1 MMSGTLNTITYEST
15 GSRDPIWTRVSGDP
29 KQLNASN
36 QQGNVKETVRLDNDG
51 QIASSRKTKG
61 LNVTS
66 TAIFIA
72 GEMAGSGVL
81 ALPRA
86 IVDCGWIGLVLV
98 VVFCINAG
106 YGGTRLGA
114 CWAIL
119 EERYPEHRVPV
130 RNPYATI
137 AYKAYGKRAR
147 MLVSGCIQFTLFG
160 AGTVY
165 LLLASQI
172 LQELLEDLLPNIG
185 FCIWF
190 FVISVLLCFPM
201 WFGSPKDFWAVGVG
215 ALLTIAFAC
224 VLMFTQIVMDGLNK
238 ETVVKHQTHGFSD
251 FFLSFGTILF
261 SFGGASTFPTI
272 QNDMVEKNKFS
283 YSVAIGFS
291 VILALYLP
299 VSAGGY
305 FVYGEDVDPN
315 IVLSLSRTTLVL
327 LANMMMGIHL
337 VLAFLIVINP
347 VCQEL
352 EEIFQVP
359 HYFHWKRCLVRTLMV
374 CVMIFVGETIPKFG
388 KILSLVGGS
397 TVTLLTFVF
406 PPLFY
411 MRLCDQKNVEWME
424 RVWDVVYFLVVV
436 RLTSNVLLMEEC
448 RKEGLC
454 LPQIDLPKI
463 SIDRIPSGWGK
474 VRVIQPPHTKWLV
487 LRTQFRLGLASRDTS
502 IRSPLGNL
510 GVSDLQWCVQ
520 SHMQGPT
527 CPNKGQ

>member
-1 MMSGTLNTITYEST
+1 MGKSRFESR
-15 GSRDPIWTRVSGDP
+15 S
-29 KQLNASN
+29 
-36 QQGNVKETVRLDNDG
+36 
-51 QIASSRKTKG
+51 
-61 LNVTS
+61 
-66 TAIFIA
+66 
-72 GEMAGSGVL
+72 
-81 ALPRA
+81 
-86 IVDCGWIGLVLV
+86 GWIGLVLV

-185 FCIWF
+185 FCVWF

-201 WFGSPKDFWAVGVG
+201 WFGSPKDFW
-215 ALLTIAFAC
+215 FC
-224 VLMFTQIVMDGLNK
+224 VELDCRGR
-238 ETVVKHQTHGFSD
+238 GD
-251 FFLSFGTILF
+251 R
-261 SFGGASTFPTI
+261 
-272 QNDMVEKNKFS
+272 
-283 YSVAIGFS
+283 

-299 VSAGGY
+299 VCAGGY

-359 HYFHWKRCLVRTLMV
+359 HCNAY
-374 CVMIFVGETIPKFG
+374 
-388 KILSLVGGS
+388 
-397 TVTLLTFVF
+397 
-406 PPLFY
+406 
-411 MRLCDQKNVEWME
+411 
-424 RVWDVVYFLVVV
+424 
-436 RLTSNVLLMEEC
+436 
-448 RKEGLC
+448 
-454 LPQIDLPKI
+454 
-463 SIDRIPSGWGK
+463 
-474 VRVIQPPHTKWLV
+474 
-487 LRTQFRLGLASRDTS
+487 
-502 IRSPLGNL
+502 
-510 GVSDLQWCVQ
+510 VQ
-520 SHMQGPT
+520 Y
-527 CPNKGQ
+527 